1 MSEEHLVFTNVNNPA
16 AFRRSELES
25 VKDSIHLL
33 QGFERLSAI
42 RTEKAEKSIL
52 LAKQMKELQ
61 LLMNKTK
68 GLFPVLAEHH
78 PAPPISETKAK
89 KVTADKTKTKA
100 AKAKPAVLA
109 REEQRTLPA
118 GLAALEKQLKDIEGK
133 LNVLS

>member
-1 MSEEHLVFTNVNNPA
+1 MSEEHLVFTKINNPT

-78 PAPPISETKAK
+78 PAPISEPSKAK
-89 KVTADKTKTKA
+89 TGKTKA
-100 AKAKPAVLA
+100 AKPTRPQPLSK
-109 REEQRTLPA
+109 EEQRTLPA

>member
-1 MSEEHLVFTNVNNPA
+1 MSEEHLVFTKVNNPA

-78 PAPPISETKAK
+78 PAPPASETKAK
-89 KVTADKTKTKA
+89 KVKAGKTKA
-100 AKAKPAVLA
+100 AKAKPPVLA
-109 REEQRTLPA
+109 KEEQRTLPA

>member
-1 MSEEHLVFTNVNNPA
+1 MSEEHLVFTKVNNPA

-78 PAPPISETKAK
+78 PAPMSEPKAK
-89 KVTADKTKTKA
+89 KGKADKAKTKA

-109 REEQRTLPA
+109 KEEQRTLPA